1 MKKNIAKI
9 LVAIMVM
16 LSVSLTAAAEDASCS
31 HQWGDW
37 NIKKGATISKKGK
50 QSHECTLCGKVE
62 TKNISKL
69 KPFAKFSKKKIEI
82 RKAQKLKLK
91 VNYAKGDSIKKWKT
105 SNKKVVTV
113 SKSGKITAK
122 KKGTAKITVTM
133 KSGKKAV
140 CTVKVTTTKKSSSSG
155 SSNSSSNGGSD
166 GNTVYWVANGDI
178 YHSTNE
184 CASLKRSTS
193 ISSGP
198 KSECP
203 KSRPC
208 KLCH

>member
-1 MKKNIAKI
+1 MKKNIAKV

-37 NIKKGATISKKGK
+37 NIKKNATISKKGK
-50 QSHECTLCGKVE
+50 QSHECLLCGKVE

-69 KPFAKFSKKKIEI
+69 KPFVKFPNKKIEV
-82 RKAQKLKLK
+82 RKSQKLKLK

-122 KKGTAKITVTM
+122 KKGTAKITITM
-133 KSGKKAV
+133 KSGKRAT
-140 CTVKVTTTKKSSSSG
+140 CTVKVITKKKPS
-155 SSNSSSNGGSD
+155 SSNSDNSVNTDSNDNS
-166 GNTVYWVANGDI
+166 TVYWVTNGDV

-203 KSRPC
+203 KSQPC